1 MRDEENLEKKD
12 KENDSN
18 FYETS
23 VYKRNEE

>member
-12 KENDSN
+12 KENVSN